1 MILVYNVL
9 IIVVLILDV
18 LSWNS
23 GRLTWHTDS
32 VTRSVYCMTRHINS
46 LLNDLSLNLS
56 GLYCW
61 VLLYILALVYSLSN
75 IYLVNCHH
83 AWHQF
88 LRLEW
93 FSIHFSLL
101 EKLYIIRVK
110 FFCLIFLFECVLSKL
125 RSLGILLLNLL
136 SLLWLG
142 LRLRNWV
149 L

>member
-23 GRLTWHTDS
+23 GRLTWHIDS
-32 VTRSVYCMTRHINS
+32 VTWSVYWMTRHINS

-83 AWHQF
+83 AWH
-88 LRLEW
+88 
-93 FSIHFSLL
+93 
-101 EKLYIIRVK
+101 
-110 FFCLIFLFECVLSKL
+110 
-125 RSLGILLLNLL
+125 
-136 SLLWLG
+136 
-142 LRLRNWV
+142 
-149 L
+149 